1 MREKQLRHVLLVKA
15 IEETD
20 GTERLIPE
28 AERTSATREAARNTG
43 DAASAGAEHP
53 GGRLTRRAQTLL
65 AARADLL
72 SGPVLHDHRFV
83 DAILR
88 LAGGSAAAGWLLIF
102 VSVLLGGAL
111 SAFDG
116 TRHIDILSRPLL
128 GLILWNLIVYAVLI
142 ATFARSRL
150 KRRPRRVVL
159 RSLIAESALRRVRR
173 AVSRSAQYNAP
184 LARAL
189 DGFVREWA
197 EVAKPLLIA
206 RAARLFHLCAAAA
219 GAGFV
224 AALYLRG
231 LTVDYSAGWESTL
244 AGAAAVH
251 TFVSIVY
258 GPAAALTGIAI
269 PDVQHLEAIR
279 WMNGEGGER
288 ADYWIH
294 LLAASVAIY
303 VVAPRLV
310 LAFVGTLAIWRHT
323 LNMPLPASLA
333 AYFSRTFGEG
343 QAAGRHSVIVAPYGY
358 EPSEDSLARLSRRLT
373 AALGE
378 GIVVERLAA
387 VRYGD
392 EQSLLRDVTQPRDG
406 GVLALLVNL
415 SATPEE
421 ENHGAA
427 IDRVQSRSEASKA
440 LVLVDEGP
448 YAARMLALGGAAER
462 MDERRRSW
470 KAFVERHD
478 AIPCFVNL
486 DVEEAQA
493 ASGDESGNM
502 RAALLQL

>member
-1 MREKQLRHVLLVKA
+1 MREAQLRKVLLVKA

-28 AERTSATREAARNTG
+28 AERKAATRETARNTG
-43 DAASAGAEHP
+43 DAASADAAP
-53 GGRLTRRAQTLL
+53 GGRLARRAQTML

-72 SGPVLHDHRFV
+72 SEPVLNDHRFV
-83 DAILR
+83 DSLLR
-88 LAGGSAAAGWLLIF
+88 LAGGSALAGGLLIA

-128 GLILWNLIVYAVLI
+128 GLILWNLVVYAALI
-142 ATFARSRL
+142 ASFATSRL
-150 KRRPRRVVL
+150 RRRPRRVVL
-159 RSLIAESALRRVRR
+159 RSLFAERVLRRVRR
-173 AVSRSAQYNAP
+173 EVSRSARYNAA

-197 EVAKPLLIA
+197 DVAKPLLVA
-206 RAARLFHLCAAAA
+206 RATRLFHLCAAAA
-219 GAGFV
+219 GLGFV

-244 AGAAAVH
+244 ADAGTVH

-258 GPAAALTGIAI
+258 GPAAALTNIAI

-279 WMNGEGGER
+279 WVNGTGGER

-303 VVAPRLV
+303 VIAPRLV
-310 LAFVGTLAIWRHT
+310 LAFFSTLAIWRYA
-323 LNMPLPASLA
+323 LNMPLPAGLA
-333 AYFSRTFGEG
+333 AYFATTFGEG
-343 QAAGRHSVIVAPYGY
+343 QASGRHAVIVAPYGY
-358 EPSEDSLARLSRRLT
+358 EPADDALARLSRKLT

-378 GIVVERLAA
+378 GIVIDRLAA

-392 EQSLLRDVTQPRDG
+392 EGSLMREVAQPRDG
-406 GVLALLVNL
+406 AVPALLVNL
-415 SATPEE
+415 AATPEE

-427 IDRVQSRSEASKA
+427 IDRVQSSRASGRA

-448 YAARMLALGGAAER
+448 YAARMLAQGGAAER
-462 MDERRRSW
+462 MNERRRVW
-470 KAFVERHD
+470 KTFVERHG
-478 AIPCFVNL
+478 ALPCFVNL
-486 DVEEAQA
+486 A
-493 ASGDESGNM
+493 ADDAGESEDLK
-502 RAALLQL
+502 AALLRL